1 MDLLD
6 ANILIAAF
14 RPDHIDHSTLR
25 RLLESRLTQPSSVT
39 FPHLVEIAFLRIVT
53 HPKIFRHP
61 STNEEAGLFLQAIRD
76 SGGFEELSR
85 LPEFRNTLNELC
97 TKLVLVGNDLNDA
110 YLAAIA
116 IENRFRLISA
126 DEGFGRFRSLNWI
139 NPLRAEW
146 P

>member
-6 ANILIAAF
+6 ANILIATF
-14 RPDHIDHSTLR
+14 RPDHNDHSTLR
-25 RLLESRLTQPSSVT
+25 RRLESRLTQPTSVT

-61 STNEEAGLFLQAIRD
+61 STYEEANTFLQAIRD
-76 SGGFEELSR
+76 SGGFEELFL
-85 LPEFRNTLNELC
+85 LPEFRNTLTELS
-97 TKLVLVGNDLNDA
+97 TTLGLVGNDLNDA

-116 IENRFRLISA
+116 IDSRFRLISA
-126 DEGFGRFRSLNWI
+126 DEGFGRFPGLHWI
-139 NPLRAEW
+139 NPLRAAW